1 MTDGRAAAGVFGDR
15 AGEWASWQASPWG
28 RLRYDVVRETTARA
42 VAALP
47 GPLRVIDVGGG
58 DGADSLPL
66 AVRGH
71 DVTVLD
77 FAPDLLA
84 QAERAAEAR
93 GLTGRVRVVHADL
106 DDLVRGELPAD
117 VDLGAFDVVLCH
129 NVLHYRADVPATV
142 RFVASL
148 ARPGGVVSVMAP
160 NPAMDVLSAA
170 IRRMDPA
177 RARAVLD
184 SPTVHGETFD
194 HPMRRLGADE
204 VEQALAEAGGTVEHR
219 FGIRC
224 LMDLIADDER
234 KSEPDFYR
242 QLLDL
247 ELLLC
252 DREPYWRTARFWQ
265 LTARTG
271 AAADGRAASGER

>member
-1 MTDGRAAAGVFGDR
+1 MSDGGATVGVFGGRTD
-15 AGEWASWQASPWG
+15 EWASWQSSPWG
-28 RLRYDVVRETTARA
+28 RLRYAVVRETTARA

-66 AVRGH
+66 AEEGH
-71 DVTVLD
+71 DVTILD
-77 FAPDLLA
+77 VAPELLA
-84 QAERAAEAR
+84 QAQHAASER
-93 GLTGRVRVVHADL
+93 GITGVRTVRADL
-106 DDLVRGELPAD
+106 DELAQGAGGPS
-117 VDLGAFDVVLCH
+117 LGTFDVVLCH
-129 NVLHYRADVPATV
+129 NVLQYRADVPATV
-142 RFVASL
+142 GVLTSL

-170 IRRMDPA
+170 IRRLDPV
-177 RARAVLD
+177 RAREVLD

-194 HPMRRLGADE
+194 HPMRRLEAAG
-204 VEQALAEAGGTVEHR
+204 VEQALTGAGCTVERR

-234 KSEPDFYR
+234 KAEPRFYD
-242 QLLDL
+242 QLLEL

-252 DREPYWRTARFWQ
+252 EREPYWRTARFWQ
-265 LTARTG
+265 LTARRG
-271 AAADGRAASGER
+271 G